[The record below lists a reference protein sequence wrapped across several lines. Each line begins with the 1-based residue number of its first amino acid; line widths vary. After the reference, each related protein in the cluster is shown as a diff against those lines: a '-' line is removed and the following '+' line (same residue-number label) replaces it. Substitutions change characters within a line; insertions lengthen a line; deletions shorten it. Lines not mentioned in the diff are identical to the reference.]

1 MSSNKELN
9 SIKEELNR
17 AKRKIVQQNDIILDL
32 QNQIK
37 NYNQINNKNLNM
49 IEDLK
54 NQITQKNN
62 ELNELKINLQNNN
75 NINNNNNIIEND
87 RLIKESKIIC
97 INFTSSDQKINFAIP
112 SVSTDIFAVIE
123 EKLYQE
129 YPEYRETNNYF
140 IANGNQILRF
150 KTISDNKIVSGRPVM
165 LLVPDQNS

>member
-54 NQITQKNN
+54 NQIIQKNN
-62 ELNELKINLQNNN
+62 ELNELKMNLQKNN
-75 NINNNNNIIEND
+75 NINNNIIEND

-97 INFTSSDQKINFAIP
+97 INFTSSDQKINFEIP